1 MFFVQRPG
9 YRASDISQS
18 RFYDNV
24 FLTKIEE
31 KMLNGEMG
39 EAVQLAARI
48 VVKIGDALGAERLVP
63 IEDAH
68 ISGISFK
75 NIGES
80 GLDFLK
86 MLIEK
91 EAKFA
96 VPTTINPAGFDLKK
110 WGKMNVDK
118 KFLDK
123 QREVI
128 DRLIKI
134 GAKPLLSCTPYE
146 AKRLSYGQHIA
157 WSESN
162 AVLYANSIIGA
173 RTNREGGPLAIFEA
187 IIGRAPYTGLHLD
200 ENRLP
205 EVLVRFP
212 KDGKALSPALLGY
225 TLGFIVKK
233 GVPYIEDFI
242 FRKMSE
248 IKLFLA
254 AVGASSSIGLVLL
267 EDVSPDLK
275 RFWKRIKKTELEKIE
290 ITEDEIEDSRSK
302 ISKNLTKVDAFFLGC
317 PHLSARELKEIYN
330 FLHNKKVKERL
341 ILFTARRVIEEH
353 TNIVNRLES
362 KGIEVYADT
371 CMVVSD
377 IGRMGV
383 RRLALDS
390 AKAAYYLTAQGYEV
404 VLLDREEILKIASGG

>member
-1 MFFVQRPG
+1 MPEQVIL
-9 YRASDISQS
+9 ASLNL
-18 RFYDNV
+18 YDNV

-39 EAVQLAARI
+39 AAVQLAARI
-48 VVKIGDALGAERLVP
+48 VVKIGDVLGAERLVP
-63 IEDAH
+63 IKDAH

-75 NIGES
+75 NIGEP

-86 MLIEK
+86 MLIK
-91 EAKFA
+91 KKAKFA

-110 WGKMNVDK
+110 WEKMNVDK

-123 QREVI
+123 QKEVI
-128 DRLIKI
+128 DNLIKI
-134 GAKPLLSCTPYE
+134 GANPLLSCTPYE
-146 AKRLSYGQHIA
+146 VKRLSYGQHIA

-212 KDGKALSPALLGY
+212 ENSETLSPALLGY
-225 TLGFIVKK
+225 ALGLIVKK
-233 GVPYIEDFI
+233 GVPYVENFV
-242 FRKMSE
+242 FRKIYE

-254 AVGASSSIGLVLL
+254 AIGASSSIGLVLL
-267 EDVSPDLK
+267 EDISPDLK
-275 RFWKRIKKTELEKIE
+275 KCWRKIRNTELEKVE
-290 ITEDEIEDSRSK
+290 ITEDELEDSRSK
-302 ISKNLTKVDAFFLGC
+302 ISGDMTNIDAFFLGC
-317 PHLSARELKEIYN
+317 PHLSERELREIYY
-330 FLHNKKVKERL
+330 FLRKRKVERRL
-341 ILFTARRVIEEH
+341 ILFTARKVVEEYA
-353 TNIVNRLES
+353 NIVDKLES
-362 KGIEVYADT
+362 KGVEIYADT

-377 IGRMGV
+377 ISKMSI

-390 AKAAYYLTAQGYEV
+390 AKAAYYLTAQGYKV
-404 VLLDREEILKIASGG
+404 TFLDREEILRIVSGG